1 MSVARVLG
9 MSLWGLEGRLVEVEC
24 EMSRGL
30 PAFVI
35 VGLPDSST
43 LQARER
49 VKSACAN
56 AGHAVGEKKVIVNL
70 SPAWMKK
77 SGSGFDLPIAVATLA
92 AKGVLPPGNLEDTL
106 FLAELALDG
115 SLRPVP
121 GILPAVLAA
130 AKMGVGRVV
139 VAEANGDEARL
150 VPEIEVRSARHLGEV
165 ITALGGRAEWSRRGL
180 FELQESS
187 GEAGRDG
194 DLDGD
199 TRERP
204 DFLDVKGQKRGREA
218 AEIAA
223 AGGHHMLLLGPPGA
237 GKSMIASRL
246 PSILPPLEPERAL
259 ELSALASIVGDF
271 DATRGLV
278 REAPFIAPHHTS
290 SVASIIGGGSNLASP
305 GAVSR
310 AHGGVLF
317 FDEAPE
323 FAPKVLESLRE
334 VLETGEVSLHRTR
347 GVATYPA
354 AFQLILAA
362 NPCPCGNADAR
373 GDRCRCTSLQ
383 RRRYMARLSGPIV
396 DRIDLRITL
405 PPVRSLGGATR
416 EESSADIRERV
427 CAAREAQTRRLA
439 GTGYFVNAQMSGR
452 FLDQDMPLER
462 NDEAILVR
470 AVERGRL
477 TMRGRDRVR
486 RVAWTLADLEGA
498 SRPTSAHVATA
509 LELRGEDAS

>member
-9 MSLWGLEGRLVEVEC
+9 MSLWGLEGRIVEVEC
-24 EMSRGL
+24 EISRGL

-56 AGHAVGEKKVIVNL
+56 AGHAVGEKKVTVNL

-92 AKGVLPPGNLEDTL
+92 AKGVLPPGRLENTL
-106 FLAELALDG
+106 FIAELALEG

-121 GILPAVLAA
+121 GILPAVRAA
-130 AKMGVGRVV
+130 AKSGVRRVV
-139 VAEANGDEARL
+139 VAEANADEARL
-150 VPEIEVRSARHLGEV
+150 VPGIDVHSACHLGEV
-165 ITALGGRAEWSRRGL
+165 LNAFGGKAVWSRRGL
-180 FELQESS
+180 FDLEEEENP
-187 GEAGRDG
+187 GEPP
-194 DLDGD
+194 
-199 TRERP
+199 TTVREQP
-204 DFLDVKGQKRGREA
+204 DFLDVKGQKLGREA

-259 ELSALASIVGDF
+259 ELSAIASIAGEF
-271 DATRGLV
+271 DASKGLV
-278 REAPFIAPHHTS
+278 SEAPFIAPHHTS

-362 NPCPCGNADAR
+362 NPCPCGHADAR

-405 PPVRSLGGATR
+405 APVRSLSGSTR
-416 EESSADIRERV
+416 EESSAHIRERV
-427 CAAREAQTRRLA
+427 CAAREAQHRRLD
-439 GTGYFVNAQMSGR
+439 GSGYLVNAQVSGR
-452 FLDQDMPLER
+452 FLDQEMPLER
-462 NDEAILVR
+462 TDDAILVR

-486 RVAWTLADLEGA
+486 RVAWTLADLEGKA
-498 SRPTSAHVATA
+498 RPTSAHVATA

>member
-9 MSLWGLEGRLVEVEC
+9 MSLWGLEGRIVEVEC

-43 LQARER
+43 LQSRER

-56 AGHAVGEKKVIVNL
+56 AGHPVSEKKVTVNL

-92 AKGVLPPGNLEDTL
+92 AKGVFPQGVLENTL
-106 FLAELALDG
+106 FVAELALDG

-121 GILPAVLAA
+121 GVLPAVLAA
-130 AKMGVGRVV
+130 AKNGVRRVV
-139 VAEANGDEARL
+139 VAAANADEARL
-150 VPEIEVRSARHLGEV
+150 VPDIEVRSARHLSEV
-165 ITALGGRAEWSRRGL
+165 IISLGGKAECSVGSLGDMEESGQRAEP
-180 FELQESS
+180 E
-187 GEAGRDG
+187 
-194 DLDGD
+194 GD
-199 TRERP
+199 THERP
-204 DFLDVKGQKRGREA
+204 DFLDVKGQKLGREA

-246 PSILPPLEPERAL
+246 PSILPPLAPERAL
-259 ELSALASIVGDF
+259 ELSALSSIAGEF

-354 AFQLILAA
+354 AFQLVLAA

-373 GDRCRCTSLQ
+373 GDRCRCSSLQ

-396 DRIDLRITL
+396 DRIDLRISL
-405 PPVRSLGGATR
+405 PPVRSLGGVAR
-416 EESSADIRERV
+416 EESSEEIRERV
-427 CAAREAQTRRLA
+427 CAAREAQARRLD
-439 GTGYFVNAQMSGR
+439 GTGFIVNAQMSGR
-452 FLDQDMPLER
+452 FLDTEMPLEP

-486 RVAWTLADLEGA
+486 RVAWTLADLEGVP
-498 SRPTSAHVATA
+498 RPTSTHVATA

>member
-9 MSLWGLEGRLVEVEC
+9 MSLWGLEGRIVEVEC
-24 EMSRGL
+24 EISRGL

-56 AGHAVGEKKVIVNL
+56 AGHAVGEKKVTVNL

-92 AKGVLPPGNLEDTL
+92 AKGVLPPGHLENTL
-106 FLAELALDG
+106 FIAELALEG

-121 GILPAVLAA
+121 GILPAVRAA
-130 AKMGVGRVV
+130 AKSGVRRVV
-139 VAEANGDEARL
+139 VAEANADEARL
-150 VPEIEVRSARHLGEV
+150 VPGIDVHSACHLGEV
-165 ITALGGRAEWSRRGL
+165 LNAFGGKGVWTRRGL
-180 FELQESS
+180 FDLEEEEGP
-187 GEAGRDG
+187 GEPPTTVRDQ
-194 DLDGD
+194 
-199 TRERP
+199 P
-204 DFLDVKGQKRGREA
+204 DFLDVKGQKLGREA

-259 ELSALASIVGDF
+259 ELSAIASIAGEF
-271 DATRGLV
+271 DASKGLV
-278 REAPFIAPHHTS
+278 SEAPFIAPHHTS

-362 NPCPCGNADAR
+362 NPCPCGHADAR

-405 PPVRSLGGATR
+405 APVRSLSGSTR
-416 EESSADIRERV
+416 EESSAHIRERV
-427 CAAREAQTRRLA
+427 CAAREAQHRRLD
-439 GTGYFVNAQMSGR
+439 GSGYLVNAQVSGR
-452 FLDQDMPLER
+452 FLDQEMPLER
-462 NDEAILVR
+462 ADDAILVR

-486 RVAWTLADLEGA
+486 RVAWTLADLEGKA
-498 SRPTSAHVATA
+498 QPTSAHVATA

>member
-9 MSLWGLEGRLVEVEC
+9 MSLWGLEGRIVEVEC
-24 EMSRGL
+24 EISRGL

-56 AGHAVGEKKVIVNL
+56 AGHAVGEKKVTVNL

-92 AKGVLPPGNLEDTL
+92 AKGVLPPGNLESTL
-106 FLAELALDG
+106 FVAELALDG

-130 AKMGVGRVV
+130 EKSGVRRVV
-139 VAEANGDEARL
+139 VAAANAEEARL
-150 VPEIEVRSARHLGEV
+150 VPGIEVRSARHLGEV
-165 ITALGGRAEWSRRGL
+165 IEGFGGRAEWSRRAL
-180 FELQESS
+180 FDVLEREERDE
-187 GEAGRDG
+187 GEDP
-194 DLDGD
+194 D
-199 TRERP
+199 TERERL

-218 AEIAA
+218 AEVAA

-246 PSILPPLEPERAL
+246 PSILPPLEAQRAL
-259 ELSALASIVGDF
+259 ELSALSSIAGDF

-317 FDEAPE
+317 LDEAPE

-354 AFQLILAA
+354 AFQLVLAA

-373 GDRCRCTSLQ
+373 GDRCRCTSMQ

-396 DRIDLRITL
+396 DRLDLRLRLT
-405 PPVRSLGGATR
+405 PVRTLSGASH

-427 CAAREAQTRRLA
+427 CAAREAQNRRLD
-439 GTGYFVNAQMSGR
+439 GSGYVVNAQLSGR
-452 FLDQDMPLER
+452 FLDQEMPLEQS
-462 NDEAILVR
+462 DEAILVR

-486 RVAWTLADLEGA
+486 RVAWTLADLAGA
-498 SRPTSAHVATA
+498 ARPTSAHVASA
-509 LELRGEDAS
+509 LELRGEDAA

>member
-9 MSLWGLEGRLVEVEC
+9 MSLWGLEGRIVEVEC
-24 EMSRGL
+24 EISRGL

-56 AGHAVGEKKVIVNL
+56 AGHAVGEKKVTVNL

-92 AKGVLPPGNLEDTL
+92 AKGVLPPGRLENTL
-106 FLAELALDG
+106 FIAELALEG

-121 GILPAVLAA
+121 GVLPAVRAA
-130 AKMGVGRVV
+130 AKSGVRRVV
-139 VAEANGDEARL
+139 VAEANADEARL
-150 VPEIEVRSARHLGEV
+150 VPGIDVHSACHLGEV
-165 ITALGGRAEWSRRGL
+165 LNAFGGEAVWSRRGL
-180 FELQESS
+180 FDLEEEENP
-187 GEAGRDG
+187 GEPP
-194 DLDGD
+194 
-199 TRERP
+199 TTVREQP
-204 DFLDVKGQKRGREA
+204 DFLDVKGQKLGREA

-259 ELSALASIVGDF
+259 ELSAVASIAGEF
-271 DATRGLV
+271 DASKGLV
-278 REAPFIAPHHTS
+278 SEAPFIAPHHTS

-362 NPCPCGNADAR
+362 NPCPCGHADAR

-405 PPVRSLGGATR
+405 APVRSLSGSTR
-416 EESSADIRERV
+416 EESSAHIRERV
-427 CAAREAQTRRLA
+427 CAAREAQHRRLD
-439 GTGYFVNAQMSGR
+439 GSGYLVNAQVSGR
-452 FLDQDMPLER
+452 FLDQEMPLER
-462 NDEAILVR
+462 ADDAILVR

-486 RVAWTLADLEGA
+486 RVAWTLADLEGKA
-498 SRPTSAHVATA
+498 RPTSAHVATA